1 MKFLSST
8 GRLPSKKS
16 KSHIRNLQS
25 NGILIKI
32 LTINNR
38 PPKNLGKFQRPMK
51 YLVIR
56 IKNSN
61 MILMVLKVPNNPG
74 VTNLLMLMIYSICS
88 SKPVDTELTLTH
100 IFKVRDQL
108 PEKKLIIQLAE
119 PKELIINIQHLLEI
133 QEIVLLMKNM
143 QIYWE
148 EKGVVQIQLITLLMK
163 SMQIYWEEK
172 GPVQIQV
179 TELGS
184 LLNKI
189 ALNNNS
195 YLLKVMLFGKFITS
209 QKEQRTI

>member
-108 PEKKLIIQLAE
+108 PEKKLIIQPVE